1 MAGREEEE
9 RREAAINTTD
19 TDSAPDEAASDTTR
33 GQGALLGDEPCYL

>member
-1 MAGREEEE
+1 MAGREEE

-33 GQGALLGDEPCYL
+33 GQDALLGDDPCYL